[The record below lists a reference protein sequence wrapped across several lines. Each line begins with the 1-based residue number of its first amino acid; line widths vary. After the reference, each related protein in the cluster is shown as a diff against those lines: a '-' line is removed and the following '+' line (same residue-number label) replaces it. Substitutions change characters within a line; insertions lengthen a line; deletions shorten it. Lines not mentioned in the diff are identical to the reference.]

1 MLLRED
7 VSEQPVAS
15 RSTAMAKVVSAD
27 EAVRLIPDG
36 ATMLVVPTPA
46 EEVYP
51 AFYRAF
57 SATGSPKNLTMVWA
71 AGLGP
76 LSFERK
82 GMNHFGYPGMV
93 KRIIAGHIGLNY
105 EVVKLIAMNQI
116 EAYNIP
122 QGTLCQLYR
131 EIAAHRC
138 GVITRVG
145 LGTFVDP
152 RIEGGKL
159 NERTKA
165 CEDLVEV
172 LQIDGQD
179 MLRYKPFTPNVGLIR
194 GTTADPEGNITIEE
208 EALCME
214 NLDGAMAVRNCG
226 GIVIAQVQ
234 RLSDVPACPHDVR
247 IPGVFVDYVV
257 VASTPQ
263 NHPQTLFVQ
272 HDPSYAGKT
281 RVDLEKE
288 FKPMPLNA
296 EKVIAR
302 RAAMELAPRL
312 PGESWLRHPHRRV
325 RGGSRG
331 RDLRIARAEY
341 GDRRAGRA
349 ARGRQ
354 EFRPLQESQRL
365 SVADADV

>member
-1 MLLRED
+1 M
-7 VSEQPVAS
+7 
-15 RSTAMAKVVSAD
+15 
-27 EAVRLIPDG
+27 
-36 ATMLVVPTPA
+36 
-46 EEVYP
+46 
-51 AFYRAF
+51 
-57 SATGSPKNLTMVWA
+57 
-71 AGLGP
+71 
-76 LSFERK
+76 
-82 GMNHFGYPGMV
+82 
-93 KRIIAGHIGLNY
+93 
-105 EVVKLIAMNQI
+105 
-116 EAYNIP
+116 
-122 QGTLCQLYR
+122 
-131 EIAAHRC
+131 
-138 GVITRVG
+138 
-145 LGTFVDP
+145 
-152 RIEGGKL
+152 
-159 NERTKA
+159 
-165 CEDLVEV
+165 
-172 LQIDGQD
+172 
-179 MLRYKPFTPNVGLIR
+179 GLIR

-302 RAAMELAPRL
+302 RAAMEL
-312 PGESWLRHPHRRV
+312 RRGYQV
-325 RGGSRG
+325 NLGFGIPTGVSAVAHEEGIFGSLVLNTEIG
-331 RDLRIARAEY
+331 C
-341 GDRRAGRA
+341 AGRA

-354 EFRPLQESQRL
+354 EFRPLQKSECL